1 MAEKEEY
8 NSTHDGQT
16 IDAAVNQAKPGGT
29 LDSRLRLSLY
39 TSLEQIGVTIG
50 SETME
55 AIALA
60 LPNNAVL
67 EVSCGASNN
76 GVADGTGFPVV
87 AGTTNPLKYGILH
100 VSKISGYEI
109 SGYDRVLF
117 EFRVKEK
124 ASRLFVGFYSST
136 DGWSGWKK
144 VYTESSKPTAA
155 ELNAA
160 NLVHASRHKR
170 GGEDSLSFA
179 DVASLG
185 LNPVTSPSDDT
196 TQKWV
201 ALGSVYCCYTVAS
214 QLNDQPSQYGV
225 LFNITY
231 GSEVFQIWRCQPG
244 GPTYWRS
251 GNAGGWSG
259 TWAKAY
265 DSNVVPTFT
274 QFSVGSYEGTG
285 GSTSGYA
292 PTLTFPFAPK
302 AVLVVRVNG
311 GAIGDVGYFIKG
323 VSGVVSHVTTNSID
337 YVNPT
342 VEWDD
347 SSLHYYTTNA
357 YGATYALNVSGATYG
372 YIAWG

>member
-39 TSLEQIGVTIG
+39 TSLEQIGVTVG

-55 AIALA
+55 AIALS
-60 LPNNAVL
+60 LPNNAIL
-67 EVSCGASNN
+67 EASCGGDNN
-76 GVADGTGFPVV
+76 GAADGSVFPVV
-87 AGTTNPLKYGILH
+87 SGAALTSGILR
-100 VSKISGYEI
+100 VSRIGS
-109 SGYDRVLF
+109 YDRVSF
-117 EFRVKEK
+117 EFQAKET
-124 ASRLFVGFYSST
+124 ASRMFVGFYSST

-274 QFSVGSYEGTG
+274 QFSVGSYEGAG
-285 GSTSGYA
+285 GATSGYA

-302 AVLVVRVNG
+302 AVLVVCVKG
-311 GAIGDVGYFIKG
+311 GAIGNVGYFIKG
-323 VSGVVSHVTTNSID
+323 VSGVVSRVTTNSID

-342 VEWDD
+342 VEWGD
-347 SSLHYYTTNA
+347 SSLHYYTTNS
-357 YGATYALNVSGATYG
+357 YGSTYALNVSGATYG